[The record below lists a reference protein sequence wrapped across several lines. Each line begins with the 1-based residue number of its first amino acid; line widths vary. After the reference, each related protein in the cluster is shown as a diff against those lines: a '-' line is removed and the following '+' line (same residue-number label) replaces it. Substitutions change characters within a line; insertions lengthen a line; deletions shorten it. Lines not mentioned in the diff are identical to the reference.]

1 MPVRS
6 HLPEPVSTASISPAM
21 SNARASALYTV
32 AERRR
37 RDASKWTFVQGVL
50 APLQFVVFIASVVL
64 VFRYVSHGVGGDI
77 ASISVV
83 LKTLVLYA
91 IMITGSLWERDVY
104 GCYLFAP
111 AFYWEDVVSMGVIA
125 LHTLYL
131 VMYLGGFGDTMLQLQ
146 VALLAYASYL
156 VNAGQFLYK
165 FRLARKSAGVAT

>member
-1 MPVRS
+1 MTDV
-6 HLPEPVSTASISPAM
+6 VASG
-21 SNARASALYTV
+21 LYTD
-32 AERRR
+32 AERQR
-37 RDASKWTFVQGVL
+37 RDASRWTFVQGVL
-50 APLQFVVFIASVVL
+50 APLQFVVFIVSVML
-64 VFRYVSHGVGGDI
+64 VVRYVSYGVGADA
-77 ASISVV
+77 ASASVV

-131 VMYLGGFGDTMLQLQ
+131 LMFLGDFGDTMLQMQ

-156 VNAGQFLYK
+156 VNAAQFLYK
-165 FRLARKSAGVAT
+165 FRLARKSSSIAT

>member
-1 MPVRS
+1 M
-6 HLPEPVSTASISPAM
+6 
-21 SNARASALYTV
+21 
-32 AERRR
+32 
-37 RDASKWTFVQGVL
+37 QGIL
-50 APLQFVVFIASVVL
+50 APLQFVVFIASVAL
-64 VFRYVSHGVGGDI
+64 VFRYVSHGVGADA
-77 ASISVV
+77 ASLSVV

-131 VMYLGGFGDTMLQLQ
+131 VMYLGNFGDTMLQLQ

-165 FRLARKSAGVAT
+165 FRLSRKSAGIAT